1 MADPTMPASGRVA
14 VGVTVMG
21 VDPPDEFVALAR
33 VVEQLGYDYMWVT
46 DSSLHARCV
55 YVYLTLL
62 ATHTSRVR
70 FGPNCT
76 HPYTRHPA
84 VNVVS
89 IAALDELSGGRAIM
103 NIGVGGGP
111 VAELGFRKAP
121 VKVVREAVEAMR
133 LLLSGAEIP
142 EFQGEAFALR
152 RARLQFG
159 ARKDLPV
166 YVTASGPK
174 MLEMAGQLADGV
186 VYEAGVAPAGV
197 RFALQ
202 HIERGREAA
211 GRTAVSVDLA
221 CCIFGS
227 VRESRADALAECRP
241 AAAWLSTTPYGEL
254 AGLTKDQIQRIKD
267 SYTAGHFSEAHAAGT
282 LLSDEVVDRLVL
294 AGPPAY
300 WVERLAELRALG
312 VDHFE
317 IFPVGQDR
325 LATVRSFGERVLPQ
339 LQRT

>member
-1 MADPTMPASGRVA
+1 
-14 VGVTVMG
+14 
-21 VDPPDEFVALAR
+21 
-33 VVEQLGYDYMWVT
+33 MWVT

-55 YVYLTLL
+55 HVYLTLL
-62 ATHTSRVR
+62 AINTSRVQ

-89 IAALDELSGGRAIM
+89 IASLAELSGGRAIM

-133 LLLSGAEIP
+133 RLLSGAEIP

-152 RARLQFG
+152 QARLQFG
-159 ARKDLPV
+159 ARPDLPI

-174 MLEMAGQLADGV
+174 MLELAGEVADGV
-186 VYEAGVAPAGV
+186 VYEAGVYPAGI
-197 RFALQ
+197 RFALERIQ
-202 HIERGREAA
+202 RGREVA
-211 GRTAVSVDLA
+211 GRTGEPLDLA

-227 VRESRADALAECRP
+227 VRESRAEAVEECRP

-254 AGLTKDQIQRIKD
+254 AGLTKEQIQRIKD
-267 SYTAGHFSEAHAAGT
+267 SYTAGHFSEAHAAGA
-282 LLSDEVVDRLVL
+282 LLSDEVVDRLVI
-294 AGPPAY
+294 AGPPTY
-300 WVERLAELRALG
+300 WAERLAELRGLG

-317 IFPVGQDR
+317 IFPVGKDR
-325 LATVRSFGERVLPQ
+325 FATVRSFGEQVLPR
-339 LQRT
+339 LRPA

>member
-1 MADPTMPASGRVA
+1 MATPGRVA

-21 VDPPDEFVALAR
+21 VDPPGEFTTLAR
-33 VVEQLGYDYMWVT
+33 TVEELGYDYMWVT

-89 IAALDELSGGRAIM
+89 IAALDELSGGRAVM

-133 LLLSGAEIP
+133 LLLSGAEVP
-142 EFQGEAFALR
+142 ELQAEAFALR

-159 ARKDLPV
+159 ARKDLPI

-174 MLEMAGQLADGV
+174 MLELAGQVADGV
-186 VYEAGVAPAGV
+186 VYEAGVAPAGI

-202 HIERGREAA
+202 HIQRGREAA
-211 GRTAVSVDLA
+211 GRASGPADLA

-227 VRESRADALAECRP
+227 VRETRAEALAECRP

-254 AGLTKDQIQRIKD
+254 AGLTKDQVQRIKD
-267 SYTAGHFSEAHAAGT
+267 SYTAGHFSEAHAAGA
-282 LLSDEVVDRLVL
+282 LLGDEVVDRLVL

-300 WVERLAELRALG
+300 WIERLVELRELG
-312 VDHFE
+312 VEHFE
-317 IFPVGQDR
+317 IFPVGADR
-325 LATVRSFGERVLPQ
+325 AATVRGFGERVLPH
-339 LQRT
+339 LPRA

>member
-1 MADPTMPASGRVA
+1 MPADGRVA

-21 VDPPDEFVALAR
+21 VDPPGEFVTLAR
-33 VVEQLGYDYMWVT
+33 LVEDFGYDYLWVT

-55 YVYLTLL
+55 YVYLTLV

-84 VNVVS
+84 VNLLS
-89 IAALDELSGGRAIM
+89 IATLDELSGGRAIM

-142 EFQGEAFALR
+142 ELQGEAFALR

-174 MLEMAGQLADGV
+174 MLEMAGQVADGV
-186 VYEAGVAPAGV
+186 VYEAGVAPAGI
-197 RFALQ
+197 RFALER
-202 HIERGREAA
+202 IERGREAS
-211 GRTAVSVDLA
+211 GRTAASLDLA
-221 CCIFGS
+221 CCIFGA
-227 VRESRADALAECRP
+227 VRDTRHEALAECRP

-254 AGLTKDQIQRIKD
+254 AGLTKDQVQQIRD
-267 SYTAGHFSEAHAAGT
+267 SYTAGHFSEAHAAGR
-282 LLSDEVVDRLVL
+282 LLSDDVVDRLVL

-300 WVERLAELRALG
+300 WIERLQQLRALG
-312 VDHFE
+312 VRHFE

-325 LATVRSFGERVLPQ
+325 AGTVRRFGERILPE